1 LDVVVPS
8 KEMTNMTEKAS
19 NGSQIVE
26 SWIKLADNTTA
37 GYPVESIV
45 EGLAQA
51 QHRPKEDPWVTLI
64 DRLWDA
70 HPASKVVPVDLGEI
84 VTIFQRVWLDA
95 LRNPTRLWGL
105 SGDFLRQ
112 YTQVMTSSALALWGL
127 STERKSVIEPEAGD
141 KRFSAPDW
149 QQNPLFDALKQS
161 YLLTATTWLKAVE
174 GIEGLDAKQKRKLTF
189 LLRQFLDAI
198 SPTNFGFTNPQ
209 VIHET
214 MATGGQNLVKG
225 TQHLLRDLKEGE
237 IQITDTKAFQVGK
250 DLAITPGQ
258 VVYRNQLIELI
269 QYSPTTAQVH
279 AIPIL
284 HMPPWVNKYYLLD
297 LRPQNSLVKF
307 LVDQGFTVFIMSW
320 KNPDASMAE
329 IGFDD
334 YVSLGPLAALEVIKD
349 ITGSPKVNTA
359 GYCIAG
365 QMLAA
370 TLPYLAAK
378 GDETVNSATFVVTLA
393 DFHAEVNDLMALF
406 DESALRFAERQMHTR
421 GVLGSREMATM
432 FRFMRANDLIWSSVI
447 NNYLLGKESPAF
459 DVLYWNNDGTRMTDK
474 AHTFYLRK
482 VCLENGLVKH
492 GDLVI
497 KGVPIDARN
506 IRQDVYAVGTEQD
519 HLVPWKAAWR
529 ITQLVGGSARFVLAG
544 SGHVAGVL
552 QPPNK
557 GKGYWTNE
565 KRAKSANQWLEGAT
579 SHQGGWWADWLEWLK
594 TRSGEMVAPP
604 SMGSETYPPIIA
616 APGTYVFGK

>member
-1 LDVVVPS
+1 
-8 KEMTNMTEKAS
+8 MNEKAS
-19 NGSQIVE
+19 NGAQIVE
-26 SWIKLADNTTA
+26 SWVDLADTTTA
-37 GYPVESIV
+37 GYPTGPIV
-45 EGLAQA
+45 EALAQA
-51 QHRPKEDPWVTLI
+51 QHGPKEDPWVTLI

-70 HPASKVVPVDLGEI
+70 NPVSEVVPIDLGEI
-84 VTIFQRVWLDA
+84 VSIFQRVWLDV

-105 SGDFLRQ
+105 YSNFALQ
-112 YTQVMTSSALALWGL
+112 YSQLMTSSTLAFWGL
-127 STERKSVIEPEAGD
+127 SKERKPIIEPEAGD

-149 QQNPLFDALKQS
+149 QQNPVFDALKQS

-174 GIEGLDAKQKRKLTF
+174 GIEGLDVKQKHKLTF

-214 MATGGQNLVKG
+214 ITSGGQNLVKG
-225 TQHLLRDLKEGE
+225 MEHLLRDLKEGE
-237 IQITDTKAFQVGK
+237 IQITDTKAFQVGR

-269 QYSPTTAQVH
+269 QYSPTTKQVH

-284 HMPPWVNKYYLLD
+284 HIPPWVNKYYLLD

-307 LVDQGFTVFIMSW
+307 LVDAGFTVFMISW
-320 KNPDASMAE
+320 KNPDASMADV
-329 IGFDD
+329 GFED
-334 YVSLGPLAALEVIKD
+334 YVTLGPLAALEVIKQ

-370 TLPYLAAK
+370 TLPYLEAK
-378 GDETVNSATFVVTLA
+378 GDETVNAATFVVTLA

-406 DESALRFAERQMHTR
+406 DESALRFAERQMKTR

-432 FRFMRANDLIWSSVI
+432 FRMMRANDLIWSNVI

-459 DVLYWNNDGTRMTDK
+459 DVLFWNNDGTRMTDK
-474 AHTFYLRK
+474 AHAFYLRK

-492 GDLVI
+492 GELVI

-529 ITQLVGGSARFVLAG
+529 MTQLVGGSARFVLSG

-552 QPPNK
+552 QPPSK

-565 KRAKSANQWLEGAT
+565 KRAKSPDRWLEGAE
-579 SHQGGWWADWLEWLK
+579 SHQGGWWADWVEWLK
-594 TRSGEMVAPP
+594 VRSGELVAPP
-604 SMGSETYPPIIA
+604 SMGSETYAPITP
-616 APGTYVFGK
+616 APGTYVFEK